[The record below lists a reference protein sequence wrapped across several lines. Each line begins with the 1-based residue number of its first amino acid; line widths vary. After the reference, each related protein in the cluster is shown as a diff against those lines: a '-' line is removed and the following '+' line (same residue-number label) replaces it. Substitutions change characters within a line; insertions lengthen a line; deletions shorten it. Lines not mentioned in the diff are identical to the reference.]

1 LARDFLEFSAEK
13 ISNIGRQRLLAI
25 RKARI
30 WQAFLIEKRKFSKNK
45 NAWAGPEDSNLRMVE
60 SKSPAVCL
68 TSQRATILLRIDWH
82 SGLNRALLS
91 GLWGG

>member
-45 NAWAGPEDSNLRMVE
+45 NAWAGAGGFEPPHGRIKIPCRLFNESTSNNL
-60 SKSPAVCL
+60 A
-68 TSQRATILLRIDWH
+68 Q
-82 SGLNRALLS
+82 N
-91 GLWGG
+91 